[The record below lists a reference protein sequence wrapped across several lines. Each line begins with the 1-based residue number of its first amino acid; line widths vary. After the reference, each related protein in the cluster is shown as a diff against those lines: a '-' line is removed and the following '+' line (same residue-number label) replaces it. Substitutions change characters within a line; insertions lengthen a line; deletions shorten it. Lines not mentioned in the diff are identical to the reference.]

1 MCGIAG
7 VYIKGKTQCE
17 QNIVTMLVMGL
28 HALQHRGQDS
38 CGLAV
43 IVDGLIDIYKTNGL
57 IGEAWTKGRLKS
69 LENGCLGLGQ
79 VRYPTAG
86 VRDGTL
92 QEQIQQAQP
101 FKMHLKG
108 IGGVALVHNGT
119 ITNADKYRQKI
130 LATGQKFQSDIDSEV
145 GLRMLAMEK
154 GSLVKRIQRVC
165 QKLEGG
171 FSFILITKNKLLGT
185 RGASGFWPLVI
196 GKKKKS
202 FMLASETSALQDNLF
217 KYLREVEPGEVVTID
232 KKGLR
237 SFKTKTK
244 NVQATPCIFELV
256 YFSRPDSITFGRSVS
271 LTRMAIGKL
280 LAQEHPL
287 DVDMICPMP
296 DSGISAAIGYAQEMT
311 IPYMLGIIRNHY
323 EQGRSFMK
331 KTTAGRRL
339 KAQMK
344 LPIDSNIIRGKR
356 IAVVD
361 DSLVRSNTLAVN
373 IPRLFQAGAKEVHI
387 LIACPPIWHPCRVG
401 IDTPTYEE
409 LFAYGCTTVKEVEE
423 KAIAQLGATSIGF
436 ISLESLKKAC
446 NPPETQ
452 ALNFCD
458 ACFTGNYPI

>member
-1 MCGIAG
+1 MCGIVG
-7 VYIKGKTQCE
+7 TYIKGKAQ
-17 QNIVTMLVMGL
+17 QVQSIVTMSVMGL

-57 IGEAWTKGRLKS
+57 IGEAWAKGRFKS

-86 VRDGTL
+86 ARDGTL

-119 ITNADKYRQKI
+119 IVNVGKYRQKI
-130 LATGQKFQSDIDSEV
+130 LATGQKFQSDVDSEV
-145 GLRMLAMEK
+145 ALRMLSLEK
-154 GSLVKRIQRVC
+154 GSLVKRLQKVC

-171 FSFILITKNKLLGT
+171 FSFILITKNKLLGA

-196 GKKKKS
+196 GKKKRS

-217 KYLREVEPGEVVTID
+217 EYLREVEPGEIVTIN

-237 SFKTKTK
+237 SFKTKK
-244 NVQATPCIFELV
+244 CCIKPSPCIFELV
-256 YFSRPDSITFGRSVS
+256 YFSRPDSTTFGRSVS

-280 LAQEHPL
+280 LAREHPL

-296 DSGISAAIGYAQEMT
+296 DSGMASAIGYAQERG
-311 IPYMLGIIRNHY
+311 IPYIPGIIRNHY

-331 KTTAGRRL
+331 GTTAGRRL

-373 IPRLFQAGAKEVHI
+373 IPRLFRAGAKEVHI
-387 LIACPPIWHPCRVG
+387 LIACPPIWYPCRVG

-409 LFAYGCTTVKEVEE
+409 LFAYGCKTAKEVEE
-423 KAIAQLGATSIGF
+423 KAVSKLGATSVGF
-436 ISLESLKKAC
+436 ISLKSLRKAC
-446 NPPETQ
+446 NPSGIQ
-452 ALNFCD
+452 ALSFCD
-458 ACFTGNYPI
+458 ACFTGNYPT